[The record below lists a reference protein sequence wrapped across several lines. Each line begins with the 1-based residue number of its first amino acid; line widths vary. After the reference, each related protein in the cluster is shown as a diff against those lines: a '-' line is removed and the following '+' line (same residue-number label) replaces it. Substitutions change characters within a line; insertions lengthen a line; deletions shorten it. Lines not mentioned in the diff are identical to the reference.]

1 LTPSR
6 SSSNG
11 ASRRNEPRRSGAA
24 AGSSARSRQAA
35 HLLPAALLF
44 LAFIAA
50 PVLAAPTLSVGTTAT
65 ENGVVAHLVFTSDRP
80 QDIVESLLGGLESR
94 IVFTIRLYQKRTG
107 LFSFL
112 RGDRLVVQATV
123 VRRAYRDTL
132 TQMFIVDQDGQSPA
146 SYATTDQLLAAF
158 FTVNGISF
166 HQPAAREAGSY
177 IAARAQVEPVRLMP
191 PLTLVTLAGAGAFA
205 TAWVRSNTP

>member
-1 LTPSR
+1 MTRSR

-11 ASRRNEPRRSGAA
+11 VSRRNEPLGAA
-24 AGSSARSRQAA
+24 AGSSARSSPPALR
-35 HLLPAALLF
+35 LPATLLF
-44 LAFIAA
+44 LALLAVPA
-50 PVLAAPTLSVGTTAT
+50 RAAPTLLVGTTAT

-80 QDIVESLLGGLESR
+80 QDIVESLQGGLESR

-107 LFSFL
+107 LLSFL
-112 RGDRLVVQATV
+112 RGDKLVVQATV

-132 TQMFIVDQDGQSPA
+132 TQMFVVDQDGQAPS

-166 HQPAAREAGSY
+166 HQPAARQAGSY

-205 TAWVRSNTP
+205 TAWVRSDTP